1 MNIKT
6 ERIVEDLVRTLSG
19 WDCVDAVVLGESAL
33 EEMNDPYFFLTLDVY
48 YHGTLPASEVRD
60 EAFAGGAF
68 ETSRFKQKDRFL
80 INDIPVRLEY
90 KDKAAIDDTIA
101 RMEDLLGT
109 FREIGTYMFYRIVS
123 GKVLLKK
130 TDWLEET
137 HAKLRAI
144 PESFWR
150 SLSLMFLR
158 RMEHALSDMGAAII
172 RDDPYFF
179 VVSSGVFIRSLASC
193 AFAANRRFEP
203 SDRYVRNQITNLPR
217 LPDHFRG
224 HFESMLREDVNL
236 GPERKRQ
243 IAEFLVK
250 GFIGLI
256 EP

>member
-33 EEMNDPYFFLTLDVY
+33 EEINDPYFFLTLDVY
-48 YHGTLPASEVRD
+48 YHGTLPGSEARD

-68 ETSRFKQKDRFL
+68 ETSRFQQKDRFL
-80 INDIPVRLEY
+80 IRDVPVRLEY
-90 KDKAAIDDTIA
+90 KDKTVIDDTIA
-101 RMEDLLGT
+101 RMEELLGK
-109 FREIGTYMFYRIVS
+109 FREIGTYMFYRIVG

-130 TDWLEET
+130 SGWLDET
-137 HAKLRAI
+137 HEKLRAI

-150 SLSLMFLR
+150 ALSLMFLR

-179 VVSSGVFIRSLASC
+179 VVSSGVFIRSLSSC
-193 AFAANRRFEP
+193 VFAVNRRFEP
-203 SDRYVRNQITNLPR
+203 SDRYVRSQITDLPR

-224 HFESMLREDVNL
+224 HFESLLREDVDL

-243 IAEFLVK
+243 IAELLAK